1 MAVYTQ
7 QESTKK
13 PERKKPVMN
22 TNLETLKTAADVKK
36 AFACHGSLIRYGAY
50 LIATKGT
57 WNYDT
62 NQLDYTAA
70 LFDILNDTGKQA
82 TTTVM
87 IAAESDETFTD
98 IGHAIEWAIAMIHA
112 R

>member
-1 MAVYTQ
+1 MDT
-7 QESTKK
+7 T
-13 PERKKPVMN
+13 
-22 TNLETLKTAADVKK
+22 LEALKTAADVKK
-36 AFACHGSLIRYGAY
+36 AFACHGSLTRYGAY
-50 LIATKGT
+50 LIAVRGC

-62 NQLDYTAA
+62 NRLDYTAA

-82 TTTVM
+82 TTQVM

-98 IGHAIEWAIAMIHA
+98 AGHGIEWAIGMIHA

>member
-1 MAVYTQ
+1 
-7 QESTKK
+7 
-13 PERKKPVMN
+13 MN
-22 TNLETLKTAADVKK
+22 TTLQALKTAADVKK
-36 AFACHGSLIRYGAY
+36 AFACHANLIHYGAF

-62 NQLDYTAA
+62 NRLDYTAA
-70 LFDILNDTGKQA
+70 LFDILTDTGKTA

-87 IAAESDETFTD
+87 IAAESDKTFLD
-98 IGHAIEWAIAMIHA
+98 AGHAIEWAIAMIHA